1 MECITGCLDLY
12 NECPLCKRNI
22 SKNDLLFDLDFDKL
36 IVLQQDAIDEHD
48 FASPVIA
55 VLKEHLKQS
64 VDAQDYFFSDLKA
77 DHKVK
82 EDDLRKNFNSRL
94 NRDQQETEKHAL
106 DLKKLHEKF
115 LNANL
120 PKFDV
125 LPVSIYVE
133 IPTLNSE
140 LEFQL
145 KMQDSLDDLRSM
157 VMQSMQQKQMEIAKW
172 DEEARYFLC
181 SPLTEVPSLE
191 QLTSNELTTNEVTEL
206 SDTSIPVMQ
215 YSMKSGSKLLI
226 AGNFVLEKDTPKP
239 CFRQKQS
246 SVNRVG
252 RRVMKVTQLPW
263 ILQIMNL
270 LGFFVIVLPKKEKA
284 SNPEVQN
291 ELLGN
296 RAQDRI

>member
-1 MECITGCLDLY
+1 MGKCLMASNQYICTLI
-12 NECPLCKRNI
+12 PLH
-22 SKNDLLFDLDFDKL
+22 S
-36 IVLQQDAIDEHD
+36 IV
-48 FASPVIA
+48 
-55 VLKEHLKQS
+55 
-64 VDAQDYFFSDLKA
+64 
-77 DHKVK
+77 
-82 EDDLRKNFNSRL
+82 
-94 NRDQQETEKHAL
+94 
-106 DLKKLHEKF
+106 F

-181 SPLTEVPSLE
+181 SPLTEVPLLE

-239 CFRQKQS
+239 CFRQKQ
-246 SVNRVG
+246 VARP
-252 RRVMKVTQLPW
+252 TT
-263 ILQIMNL
+263 MNYYSCREC
-270 LGFFVIVLPKKEKA
+270 KKEFICEPCRKA
-284 SNPEVQN
+284 CHE
-291 ELLGN
+291 GKIF
-296 RAQDRI
+296 A